1 MSDVMGGASLD
12 DPRAEYVPIPETP
25 GWRAHHH
32 MAATPVQV
40 EVTFPDGRKG
50 KFEGLF
56 RSYRNRP
63 GDSPV
68 SDPGWT
74 EWEIFGQLTG

>member
-32 MAATPVQV
+32 MAATPVKVTV
-40 EVTFPDGRKG
+40 EFEDGKGVTL
-50 KFEGLF
+50 EGLF

-63 GDSPV
+63 GDSPPN
-68 SDPGWT
+68 SPGWT
-74 EWEIFGQLTG
+74 EWEIFGQIH